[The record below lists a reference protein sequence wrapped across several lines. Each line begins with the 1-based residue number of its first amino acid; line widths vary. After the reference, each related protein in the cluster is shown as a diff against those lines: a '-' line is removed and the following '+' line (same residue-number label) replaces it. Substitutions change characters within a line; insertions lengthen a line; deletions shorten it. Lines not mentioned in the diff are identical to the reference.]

1 MRDTQRS
8 RVYSAESALVSS
20 PNNKRY
26 PTLLEIEKYLSRVT
40 QTKWFQKRFRS
51 IDITLADGRGC
62 RWARCWN
69 GAVTTRLVL
78 PKWARSTYVI
88 LHELSHGVQPRPSAA
103 HGPEFCGVF
112 LALVRKFMSKEDA
125 ALLEKRFRERRVMY
139 YDLNEMSEIRRRL
152 LK

>member
-1 MRDTQRS
+1 
-8 RVYSAESALVSS
+8 
-20 PNNKRY
+20 
-26 PTLLEIEKYLSRVT
+26 
-40 QTKWFQKRFRS
+40 
-51 IDITLADGRGC
+51 
-62 RWARCWN
+62 
-69 GAVTTRLVL
+69 
-78 PKWARSTYVI
+78 
-88 LHELSHGVQPRPSAA
+88 LSHGVQPRPSAA